1 MIRKPVLLA
10 CLVLGCLSS
19 SRAVWGDDAELIRQT
34 SQAFTAAF
42 DKGDA
47 AAIAKMWTA
56 GGELVDASGKVYK
69 GRAEIEAAYK
79 EFFAA
84 HPGEKIK
91 VSVDSINLLSEE
103 SALEQGTASLES
115 ADSSCVES
123 AGKYTAVH
131 VKQDGAWLMAFVHES
146 DAAVSSSASALS
158 DLDWLV
164 GKWSVEEYGATM
176 TINCRWLP
184 NQSFLERSFTVVTP
198 DKQKSSGIQ
207 IVGTQAGSVT
217 SWNFN
222 SDGSHAVAVWMPTA
236 TGWAIRSS
244 GMLPDGTETHAV
256 NLLSKL
262 DENAYSWQSVQRSVG
277 LESLPNTGEVILK
290 RVVPAKAQT
299 KKK

>member
-1 MIRKPVLLA
+1 MSRSPLFAA
-10 CLVLGCLSS
+10 CLILLICTAAGRIA
-19 SRAVWGDDAELIRQT
+19 RADDAEMIRQT

-47 AAIAKMWTA
+47 AAIAQMWTP
-56 GGELVDASGKVYK
+56 GGELVDAAGKVFK

-79 EFFAA
+79 KFFTE

-103 SALEQGTASLES
+103 AALEQGTASLES
-115 ADSSCVES
+115 AGASGVES
-123 AGKYTAVH
+123 GGKYTAVH
-131 VKQDGAWLMAFVHES
+131 VKKDGAWLMAFVHES
-146 DAAVSSSASALS
+146 DAAVSQTTSALS

-164 GKWSVEEYGATM
+164 GKWTVDEYGATM
-176 TINCRWLP
+176 TITCRWLP
-184 NQSFLERSFTVVTP
+184 NKCFLERKFSVVTP
-198 DKQKSSGIQ
+198 GNLTTSGIQ
-207 IVGTQAGSVT
+207 IVGTQAGRVT
-217 SWNFN
+217 SWNFS

-236 TGWAIRSS
+236 GGWAIRSS

-277 LESLPNTGEVILK
+277 LEGLPDTGEVILK
-290 RVVPAKAQT
+290 RVAPAKAAQE
-299 KKK
+299 